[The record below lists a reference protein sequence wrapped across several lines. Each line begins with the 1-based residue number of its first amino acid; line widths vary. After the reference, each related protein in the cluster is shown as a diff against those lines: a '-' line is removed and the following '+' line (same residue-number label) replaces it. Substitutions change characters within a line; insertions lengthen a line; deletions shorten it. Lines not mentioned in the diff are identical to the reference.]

1 MSLHYTKNR
10 SSVPEWEK
18 ERVAELYPF
27 KIENNEKSV
36 RQNFAV
42 PTSPAELQ
50 EWDFDPDG
58 LPRDISAVNLEIV
71 TKDKVQSRH
80 SHRKAQLIVP
90 LRGLISCEVDNALWI
105 VPSANGLWIPSE
117 AIHRMRS
124 AGNVSLYVLFI
135 EPGVCQPLPAQ
146 CGTIPISPLLCE
158 LIGRLST
165 FPLYYEVNERND
177 RLTAMILD
185 ELMQSP
191 VNSLNLPM
199 PSDPRLRRIAR
210 ELMQDSSNRLTAAE
224 WASRVGMSER
234 TMFRLMS
241 LETGMTF
248 GRWKRQLHI
257 LLALER
263 LADGDAV
270 QTIALDL
277 GYESASSF
285 ITMFR
290 KTFGISPTKFIAT
303 RNSGPDS
310 GTHRQTN

>member
-1 MSLHYTKNR
+1 
-10 SSVPEWEK
+10 
-18 ERVAELYPF
+18 
-27 KIENNEKSV
+27 
-36 RQNFAV
+36 
-42 PTSPAELQ
+42 
-50 EWDFDPDG
+50 
-58 LPRDISAVNLEIV
+58 
-71 TKDKVQSRH
+71 
-80 SHRKAQLIVP
+80 
-90 LRGLISCEVDNALWI
+90 
-105 VPSANGLWIPSE
+105 
-117 AIHRMRS
+117 
-124 AGNVSLYVLFI
+124 
-135 EPGVCQPLPAQ
+135 
-146 CGTIPISPLLCE
+146 
-158 LIGRLST
+158 
-165 FPLYYEVNERND
+165 
-177 RLTAMILD
+177 MILD